1 MSDAVS
7 QHGFTVARRGYAPEQ
22 VDATLR
28 ALTADRDEAWERLSV
43 LGSGLRVMEKRL
55 GEILQAKED
64 APEPDYG
71 RLSEQAASLMAIAD
85 NEAEAVRSKA
95 LRAAGGIRED
105 AHKAGQA
112 LSRSAEAY
120 AATARGE
127 AEQAVRE
134 TEATTRAEAERIRIE
149 AEYDANTTRD
159 GATADAA
166 RTRLAAAEAEERA
179 EAKLAELRRR
189 SDEMFAEAERQADAE
204 EEKTLSGANRRL
216 REAEQHREAVLV
228 EIRTIESAAQ
238 TKAEDVL
245 AAARLKAERLRV
257 AGEADQREFAVRHDE
272 MEKQLDNMKK
282 TLAEL
287 TGAAVN
293 AIEPGRRPAALE
305 ASAVRE
311 PELQPQPQPV
321 REAAPEPSGPEVTM
335 DLFLKAEPVAEAP
348 AAPAAPPVPSV
359 PPVPSAPP
367 AVAPSVPAEPTA
379 ADEPRIIPKIV
390 IVDDGIDHDTRPS
403 NVTRRG

>member
-43 LGSGLRVMEKRL
+43 LGSGLREMEKRL
-55 GEILQAKED
+55 GEIVQARED

-71 RLSEQAASLMAIAD
+71 RLSEQAATLMAIAD

-95 LRAAGGIRED
+95 LRAAGTIRED
-105 AHKAGQA
+105 AQKTGQSA
-112 LSRSAEAY
+112 ARAAEAH

-159 GATADAA
+159 AATADAA
-166 RTRLAAAEAEERA
+166 RVRLSAAEAEERA

-189 SDEMFAEAERQADAE
+189 SDEMFAQAQADADAQE
-204 EEKTLSGANRRL
+204 EETLAGANRRL
-216 REAEQHREAVLV
+216 REAEQHREAVLA
-228 EIRTIESAAQ
+228 EIRTIEGDAQ
-238 TKAEDVL
+238 TKAEGL
-245 AAARLKAERLRV
+245 LSAARVKAERLRV
-257 AGEADQREFAVRHDE
+257 AGETDQRDFAVRHQE
-272 MEKQLDNMKK
+272 MQEQLDSIKK

-287 TGAAVN
+287 TGAAVG

-305 ASAVRE
+305 AA
-311 PELQPQPQPV
+311 P
-321 REAAPEPSGPEVTM
+321 READAPDLTL
-335 DLFLKAEPVAEAP
+335 DLFLKPEPVADAAP
-348 AAPAAPPVPSV
+348 AAPAAPPVPAT
-359 PPVPSAPP
+359 PAAPP
-367 AVAPSVPAEPTA
+367 APPAPPAAPPAAGAPAEPTA
-379 ADEPRIIPKIV
+379 QDEPKIVPKIV
-390 IVDDGIDHDTRPS
+390 IVDDGIDHDTRRS